1 MKVSFRPPDLPPFKP
16 SAGTLKLMREVSDKL
31 RTDPKRS
38 IKRLD
43 FMLMWSYSFV
53 YSNTFR
59 FMRTPNLI
67 YGLTVAFIFMY
78 AANRID
84 DGIADELT
92 SLAKLLGQ
100 NDYSKGKQY
109 LFATTLGFLT
119 ALMESAAS
127 PARLPIISF
136 AIDISVLAIVLV
148 GALVYAARYC
158 CDYCAGGG
166 VTPKWNYR
174 HALLVLKASA
184 TLRPFFFSRAAL
196 YEGGFS

>member
-1 MKVSFRPPDLPPFKP
+1 
-16 SAGTLKLMREVSDKL
+16 MREVSDKL

-59 FMRTPNLI
+59 FLRTPNLI

-78 AANRID
+78 AAKKID

-92 SLAKLLGQ
+92 SLAKLIGQ
-100 NDYSKGKQY
+100 DDYSKGKQY
-109 LFATTLGFLT
+109 LFATTLGFLMS
-119 ALMESAAS
+119 LMESASS
-127 PARLPIISF
+127 PARLPVISF
-136 AIDISVLAIVLV
+136 VIDISVAVMVFV
-148 GALVYAARYC
+148 GAMVYAARYC
-158 CDYCAGGG
+158 CHYCAGGG

-174 HALLVLKASA
+174 HALLAPKTSA
-184 TLRPFFFSRAAL
+184 TLRPFLFSRAAL

>member
-1 MKVSFRPPDLPPFKP
+1 MKASFRPPDLPPFKP

-59 FMRTPNLI
+59 FLQTPNLI

-78 AANRID
+78 AAKKID

-92 SLAKLLGQ
+92 SLAKLIGQ
-100 NDYSKGKQY
+100 DDYSKGKQY
-109 LFATTLGFLT
+109 LFATTLGFLMS
-119 ALMESAAS
+119 LMESAAS
-127 PARLPIISF
+127 PARLPVISF
-136 AIDISVLAIVLV
+136 IIDISVAVMVFV
-148 GALVYAARYC
+148 GAMVYAARYC
-158 CDYCAGGG
+158 CHYCAGGG
-166 VTPKWNYR
+166 
-174 HALLVLKASA
+174 
-184 TLRPFFFSRAAL
+184 
-196 YEGGFS
+196 GGNT